1 MKMKTHNLILGTL
14 LSLVLLFGQGLHA
27 QKSLLWEVTAP
38 NGRISYLFGT
48 YHLVGSE
55 YLEAHSGVA
64 EAYASSDKV
73 VVETVID
80 SSKLMQVAA
89 MSMMNENTL
98 WDFYD
103 TAQFETI
110 DSEFSS
116 VTGMS
121 LSNMMQMKPVAV
133 AMFYSLSIAQQEL
146 AKSGLNFSG
155 QPIDVFFA
163 SDAGKKGKE
172 LVTLET
178 MMEQMEMIY
187 NSETLEQQAE
197 MLLAMIQ
204 DADVEDVSIELLK
217 YYEEEDIEAMAKLSE
232 EIGNDYG
239 DMAVL
244 LDNRNN
250 KWLETLKPV
259 LEEGKVFI
267 AVGALHLP
275 GEEGLIGLLR
285 DQGFKVVGVGIE

>member
-1 MKMKTHNLILGTL
+1 MKKQGLIFGVL
-14 LSLVLLFGQGLHA
+14 LSLVFLFGEGLRA
-27 QKSLLWEVTAP
+27 QNSLLWEVTAP
-38 NGRISYLFGT
+38 NGRVSYLFGT

-55 YLEAHSGVA
+55 YLKAHSHVA
-64 EAYASSDKV
+64 EVYAASERV

-80 SSKLMQVAA
+80 SSKLMEVAA
-89 MSMMNENTL
+89 MSIMHENTL
-98 WDFYD
+98 WDFFD
-103 TAQFETI
+103 TAQFEAI
-110 DSEFSS
+110 DAEFSA

-121 LSNMMQMKPVAV
+121 LNSMAQLKPVAV

-146 AKSGLNFSG
+146 SKSGLNFSG
-155 QPIDVFFA
+155 QPIDVYFA
-163 SDAGKKGKE
+163 ADAGKKGKE
-172 LVTLET
+172 VVSLET
-178 MMEQMEMIY
+178 MMEQMELIY
-187 NSETLEQQAE
+187 NSETPEEQAE
-197 MLLAMIQ
+197 MLLSMIE

-250 KWLETLKPV
+250 QWIEKLKPV
-259 LEEGKVFI
+259 LEEGKAFI

-275 GEEGLIGLLR
+275 GDEGLIELLTDAGYTLKPASR
-285 DQGFKVVGVGIE
+285 S